1 MPQYTN
7 QLSDTRTCKWRLIS
21 YQCTVRDIT
30 KPEVGGEILEDAE
43 YIRIV
48 HQYLD
53 TVYRVALS
61 GCKNPQD
68 AEDIVQSTF
77 LKLLERNSEFKDEEH
92 IRKWLI
98 RVTINETNSLWRSF
112 WRKKV
117 ISLEETQTEPE
128 FSEPEC
134 NELFQAVQKLSS
146 KYREVTYLY
155 YYEGYS
161 IKEIAELLHISETAI
176 QTRLMRAREK
186 LRQQLKEAWK

>member
-1 MPQYTN
+1 M
-7 QLSDTRTCKWRLIS
+7 
-21 YQCTVRDIT
+21 
-30 KPEVGGEILEDAE
+30 EDAE

-68 AEDIVQSTF
+68 AEDIVQCTF
-77 LKLLERNSEFKDEEH
+77 LKLLERNPEFKDEEH

-98 RVTINETNSLWRSF
+98 RVTINETNSLWRSS

-128 FSEPEC
+128 FLEPEY
-134 NELFQAVQKLSS
+134 NELFHAVQKLSS
-146 KYREVTYLY
+146 KYRKVIYLY

-161 IKEIAELLHISETAI
+161 IKEIAELLHISESAI

>member
-1 MPQYTN
+1 M
-7 QLSDTRTCKWRLIS
+7 
-21 YQCTVRDIT
+21 
-30 KPEVGGEILEDAE
+30 EDAE

-77 LKLLERNSEFKDEEH
+77 LKLLERNPEFKDEEH

-98 RVTINETNSLWRSF
+98 RVTINETNSLWRSS

-128 FSEPEC
+128 FLEPEY
-134 NELFQAVQKLSS
+134 NELFHAVQKLSS
-146 KYREVTYLY
+146 KYRKVIYLY

>member
-1 MPQYTN
+1 M
-7 QLSDTRTCKWRLIS
+7 
-21 YQCTVRDIT
+21 
-30 KPEVGGEILEDAE
+30 EDAE

-68 AEDIVQSTF
+68 AEDIVQCTF
-77 LKLLERNSEFKDEEH
+77 LKLLERNPEFKDEEH

-98 RVTINETNSLWRSF
+98 RVTINETNSLWRSS

-128 FSEPEC
+128 FLEPEY
-134 NELFQAVQKLSS
+134 NELFHAVQKLSS
-146 KYREVTYLY
+146 KYRKVIYLY

-176 QTRLMRAREK
+176 QKIGRASCRE
-186 LRQQLKEAWK
+186 RV

>member
-1 MPQYTN
+1 M
-7 QLSDTRTCKWRLIS
+7 
-21 YQCTVRDIT
+21 
-30 KPEVGGEILEDAE
+30 EDRE
-43 YIRIV
+43 YIRIA

-61 GCKNPQD
+61 SCKNPQD
-68 AEDIVQSTF
+68 AEDIVQCTF
-77 LKLLERNSEFKDEEH
+77 LKLLESNREFQDEEH

-98 RVTINETNSLWRSF
+98 RVTINEANSLWRSF

-117 ISLEETQTEPE
+117 ISLEETLTEPE
-128 FSEPEC
+128 FSEPEYS
-134 NELFQAVQKLSS
+134 ELFQAVQKLSA
-146 KYREVTYLY
+146 KYQEVTYLY

-161 IKEIAELLHISETAI
+161 IKEIAKLLHISETAI

>member
-1 MPQYTN
+1 M
-7 QLSDTRTCKWRLIS
+7 
-21 YQCTVRDIT
+21 
-30 KPEVGGEILEDAE
+30 EDAE

-68 AEDIVQSTF
+68 AEDIVQCTF
-77 LKLLERNSEFKDEEH
+77 LKLLERNPEFKDEEH

-98 RVTINETNSLWRSF
+98 RVTINETNSLWRSS

-128 FSEPEC
+128 FLEPEY
-134 NELFQAVQKLSS
+134 NELFHAVQKLSS
-146 KYREVTYLY
+146 KYRKVIYLY

>member
-1 MPQYTN
+1 M
-7 QLSDTRTCKWRLIS
+7 
-21 YQCTVRDIT
+21 
-30 KPEVGGEILEDAE
+30 EDAE

-68 AEDIVQSTF
+68 AEDIVQCTF
-77 LKLLERNSEFKDEEH
+77 LKLLERNPEFKDEEH

-98 RVTINETNSLWRSF
+98 RVTINEANSLWRSS

-128 FSEPEC
+128 FSEPEYH
-134 NELFQAVQKLSS
+134 ELFHAVQKLSS
-146 KYREVTYLY
+146 KYRKVIYLY

>member
-1 MPQYTN
+1 M
-7 QLSDTRTCKWRLIS
+7 
-21 YQCTVRDIT
+21 
-30 KPEVGGEILEDAE
+30 EDAE

-98 RVTINETNSLWRSF
+98 RVTINETNSLWRSS

-128 FSEPEC
+128 FLEPEY
-134 NELFQAVQKLSS
+134 NELFHAVQKLSS
-146 KYREVTYLY
+146 KYRKVIYLY

>member
-1 MPQYTN
+1 M
-7 QLSDTRTCKWRLIS
+7 
-21 YQCTVRDIT
+21 
-30 KPEVGGEILEDAE
+30 EDAE

-68 AEDIVQSTF
+68 AEDIVQCTF
-77 LKLLERNSEFKDEEH
+77 LKLLERNPEFKDEEH

-98 RVTINETNSLWRSF
+98 RVTINETNSLWRSS

-128 FSEPEC
+128 FSEPEY
-134 NELFQAVQKLSS
+134 NELFHAVQKLSS
-146 KYREVTYLY
+146 KYRKVIYLY

-186 LRQQLKEAWK
+186 LRQQLKEAWKW

>member
-1 MPQYTN
+1 M
-7 QLSDTRTCKWRLIS
+7 
-21 YQCTVRDIT
+21 
-30 KPEVGGEILEDAE
+30 EDAE

-48 HQYLD
+48 HGYLD

-61 GCKNPQD
+61 SSKNPQD

-77 LKLLERNSEFKDEEH
+77 LKLLEHKGTFQDEDH

-98 RVTINETNSLWRSF
+98 RVTINEANSLWRSF

-117 ISLEETQTEPE
+117 ISLEETLEEPGFFEPE
-128 FSEPEC
+128 KS
-134 NELFQAVQKLSS
+134 ELFWAVQELSP

-155 YYEGYS
+155 YYEEYS
-161 IKEIAELLHISETAI
+161 VKEIARLLHISETAI

>member
-1 MPQYTN
+1 M
-7 QLSDTRTCKWRLIS
+7 
-21 YQCTVRDIT
+21 
-30 KPEVGGEILEDAE
+30 EDAE

-68 AEDIVQSTF
+68 AEDIVQCTF
-77 LKLLERNSEFKDEEH
+77 LKLLERNPEFKDEEH

-128 FSEPEC
+128 FLEPEY
-134 NELFQAVQKLSS
+134 NELFHAVQKLSS
-146 KYREVTYLY
+146 KYRKVIYLY

>member
-1 MPQYTN
+1 M
-7 QLSDTRTCKWRLIS
+7 
-21 YQCTVRDIT
+21 
-30 KPEVGGEILEDAE
+30 EDAE

-68 AEDIVQSTF
+68 AEDIVQCTF
-77 LKLLERNSEFKDEEH
+77 LKLLERNPEFKDEEH

-98 RVTINETNSLWRSF
+98 RVTINETNSLWRSS

-128 FSEPEC
+128 FSEPEY
-134 NELFQAVQKLSS
+134 NELFHAVQKLSS
-146 KYREVTYLY
+146 KYRKVIYLY